1 MILVIDPRLT
11 QLAGS
16 LINYSVAVKPG
27 DKILIETTGLVPE
40 FTQALIRETYQSGG
54 VPFLSLAD
62 PSLWRELL
70 KNAQVDQVEAMGR
83 WDRARMKEMDAYLGI
98 RAGDNVNEWADLP
111 AVQLQ
116 IYKNYYQK
124 PVHSEERVPHTRW
137 CVLRYPNAS
146 MAQLASTSVEQFEE
160 FYFAVCNLDYAKMSG
175 AMDPLVDLMNVTDSV
190 RIVGPGT
197 DLSFSIKG
205 LPAVKCDGH
214 CNIPDGEIFTAPV
227 RESVNGKISYNT
239 PSIYEGFTFEQVV
252 LEFRDGKIIK
262 ATANDSERLEA
273 VLNTDEGARFI
284 GEFAL
289 GVNPHIL
296 TPMKDILFDE
306 KIAGSIH
313 FTPGATYDECSN
325 GNKSAVHWDL
335 VLIQRPE
342 YGGGEIY
349 FDERLVR
356 KEGVFVLPELTGLN
370 PENLK

>member
-146 MAQLASTSVEQFEE
+146 MAQLAATSVEQFEE

-356 KEGVFVLPELTGLN
+356 KDGVFVLPELTGLN

>member
-146 MAQLASTSVEQFEE
+146 MAQLAATSVEQFEE

-190 RIVGPGT
+190 RIVGPGA

-356 KEGVFVLPELTGLN
+356 KDGVFVLPELTGLN

>member
-40 FTQALIRETYQSGG
+40 FTQALIRETYKSGG
-54 VPFLSLAD
+54 VPFLALAD

-146 MAQLASTSVEQFEE
+146 MAQLAATSVEQFEE

-252 LEFRDGKIIK
+252 LEFKDGKIIK

-356 KEGVFVLPELTGLN
+356 KDGVFVLPELTGLN

>member
-175 AMDPLVDLMNVTDSV
+175 AMDPL
-190 RIVGPGT
+190 
-197 DLSFSIKG
+197 
-205 LPAVKCDGH
+205 
-214 CNIPDGEIFTAPV
+214 
-227 RESVNGKISYNT
+227 
-239 PSIYEGFTFEQVV
+239 
-252 LEFRDGKIIK
+252 
-262 ATANDSERLEA
+262 
-273 VLNTDEGARFI
+273 
-284 GEFAL
+284 
-289 GVNPHIL
+289 
-296 TPMKDILFDE
+296 
-306 KIAGSIH
+306 
-313 FTPGATYDECSN
+313 
-325 GNKSAVHWDL
+325 
-335 VLIQRPE
+335 
-342 YGGGEIY
+342 
-349 FDERLVR
+349 
-356 KEGVFVLPELTGLN
+356 
-370 PENLK
+370 

>member
-1 MILVIDPRLT
+1 MSQMTDPRLRE
-11 QLAGS
+11 LAAS
-16 LINYSVAVKPG
+16 LINYSLTIKTG
-27 DKILIETTGLVPE
+27 DKILIETTGRAPE
-40 FTQALIRETYQSGG
+40 FTQALIREVYQRGG
-54 VPFLSLAD
+54 IPFLSSVD
-62 PSLWRELL
+62 PTLLREIL
-70 KNAQVDQVEAMGR
+70 KQATSSQVEAMGR
-83 WDRARMKEMDAYLGI
+83 WDRARMAEMDAYLGI

-111 AVQLQ
+111 STQLQ
-116 IYKNYYQK
+116 LYTNYYQK
-124 PVHSEERVPHTRW
+124 PVHSEQRVPHTRW

-146 MAQLASTSVEQFEE
+146 MAQLAETSLEQFED
-160 FYFAVCNLDYAKMSG
+160 FYFAVCNLDYAKMSR
-175 AMDPLVDLMNVTDSV
+175 AMDPLVDLMNGTDQV

-205 LPAVKCDGH
+205 LPAIKCDGH

-227 RESVNGKISYNT
+227 RDSVNGKISYNT
-239 PSIYEGFTFEQVV
+239 PSIYDGFTFEQVV
-252 LEFRDGKIIK
+252 LEFRDGKIVE
-262 ATANDSERLEA
+262 ASANDTKRLEA
-273 VLNTDEGARFI
+273 IFNTDEGARFV

-325 GNKSAVHWDL
+325 GNKSAIHWDL

-349 FDERLVR
+349 FDDRLVR
-356 KEGVFVLPELTGLN
+356 KDGVFVLPELAGLN

>member
-146 MAQLASTSVEQFEE
+146 MAQLAATSVEQFEE

-252 LEFRDGKIIK
+252 LEFKDGKIIK

>member
-70 KNAQVDQVEAMGR
+70 KNAQVGQVEAMGR

-252 LEFRDGKIIK
+252 LEFKDGKIIK

-356 KEGVFVLPELTGLN
+356 KDGVFVLPELTGLN

>member
-252 LEFRDGKIIK
+252 LEFKDGKIIK

-356 KEGVFVLPELTGLN
+356 KDGVFVLPELTGLN

>member
-146 MAQLASTSVEQFEE
+146 MAQLAATSVEQFEE

-252 LEFRDGKIIK
+252 LEFKDGKIIK

-356 KEGVFVLPELTGLN
+356 KDGVFVLPELTGLN

>member
-252 LEFRDGKIIK
+252 LEFKDGKIIK